1 MDPSRLI
8 LFGEFR
14 LDGVRGQL
22 LRGTEV
28 VPLPPKAFALLEY
41 MAGNPGRLIP
51 KRELLSQIWPGVYVS
66 DDVLKTTV
74 RDLRRALH
82 DDPHTPRFIET
93 AHRRGYRF
101 IAVPPGSSS
110 ALTGGERVDAMAA
123 TDVRIASAGSAG
135 GGGVSGVAEAPLP
148 MPGMPGWTGSAPEVH
163 YARSG
168 DVNIA
173 YQVVG
178 SGPRD
183 IVFVMGWVSHLEYFW
198 NEPSFARFLS
208 RLAANARLI
217 LFDKRGT
224 GLSDPVPVSAM
235 PTLEQRLDDVRAVME
250 AVGSERAVLMGVSEG
265 GPLCSLFAAT
275 YPARTEA
282 LIMIGSYARRL
293 RDSDYPWGPTPEER
307 DRFCQSLIE
316 QWGGPVGIE
325 ERAPSR
331 AQDPAF
337 RNWWASYLRMG
348 ASPGAAVALTRMN
361 ADIDIR
367 AVLPSIK
374 VPTLVIHRSG
384 DHCLR
389 VEEGRYLASRIPGA
403 EFVEL
408 PGSDHLPFVGDQD
421 SILQSVDVFLSRRRE
436 PAHDGRLLAS
446 VLTVHAGSDVPAA
459 CEQEV
464 TRLRGHLVQRA
475 GASLIA
481 TFDGPGRAVGCA
493 SLLIALMA
501 EMNIHARAGVHVGEC
516 DPSAAH
522 GPVYEASDKLA
533 ATAIDGAVHAS
544 RTVVDLVPGS
554 GLLFEPV
561 TMSDSVVWRVVR

>member
-1 MDPSRLI
+1 MDSANAL

-14 LDGVRGQL
+14 LDIVRGQL
-22 LRGTEV
+22 LRGAEV
-28 VPLPPKAFALLEY
+28 VPLPPKAFALLQY

-51 KRELLSQIWPGVYVS
+51 KRELLANVWPGVYVG

-74 RDLRRALH
+74 SDLRRALH

-101 IAVPPGSSS
+101 VAAPGTSSISPGPEATEATTAPP
-110 ALTGGERVDAMAA
+110 
-123 TDVRIASAGSAG
+123 VR
-135 GGGVSGVAEAPLP
+135 
-148 MPGMPGWTGSAPEVH
+148 

-178 SGPRD
+178 AGPRD

-198 NEPSFARFLS
+198 NEPSFARFLN
-208 RLAANARLI
+208 RLASSARLI
-217 LFDKRGT
+217 VFDKRGT
-224 GLSDPVPVSAM
+224 GRSDPVPVTAM

-250 AVGSERAVLMGVSEG
+250 AAGSERAVVMGVSEG

-275 YPARTEA
+275 YPERTEA
-282 LIMIGSYARRL
+282 LVMIGSYARRMH
-293 RDSDYPWGPTPEER
+293 DVDYPWGRTIEER
-307 DRFCQSLIE
+307 ELFCQKLLE

-331 AQDPAF
+331 ANDAAF
-337 RNWWASYLRMG
+337 RTWWASYLRMG

-361 ADIDIR
+361 ADIDVR
-367 AVLPSIK
+367 GVLPSIK
-374 VPTLVIHRSG
+374 VPTLVLHRTG
-384 DHCLR
+384 DQCLR

-408 PGSDHLPFVGDQD
+408 SGSDHLPFVGDQD
-421 SILQSVDVFLSRRRE
+421 EILNAIDGFLSRRRE
-436 PAHDGRLLAS
+436 RAHDGRVLAS
-446 VLTVHAGSDVPAA
+446 VLTVHADQDVPAA
-459 CEQEV
+459 CDGEV
-464 TRLRGHLVQRA
+464 ARLRGRVVRRDA
-475 GASLIA
+475 TSMIA

-493 SLLIALMA
+493 SLLLSLMA
-501 EMNIHARAGVHVGEC
+501 DLGINARAGVHVGEC
-516 DPSAAH
+516 EPAVPA
-522 GPVYEASDKLA
+522 GPVFETSRALA
-533 ATAIDGAVHAS
+533 DAAVPGAIHAS

-554 GLLFEPV
+554 GFLFEPI
-561 TMSDSVVWRVVR
+561 TRSDSVVWRVVR

>member
-1 MDPSRLI
+1 MDSADTLV
-8 LFGEFR
+8 FGEFR
-14 LDGVRGQL
+14 LDAVRGQL

-28 VPLPPKAFALLEY
+28 VPLPPKAFALLQY
-41 MAGNPGRLIP
+41 MAGNPNRLIP
-51 KRELLSQIWPGVYVS
+51 KRELLANVWPGVYVT

-74 RDLRRALH
+74 HDLRRALH

-101 IAVPPGSSS
+101 VAIPSLTTRVHHAVSAPGAVP
-110 ALTGGERVDAMAA
+110 AL
-123 TDVRIASAGSAG
+123 I
-135 GGGVSGVAEAPLP
+135 
-148 MPGMPGWTGSAPEVH
+148 APEIR

-178 SGPRD
+178 SGLRD

-198 NEPSFARFLS
+198 NEPSFARFLT
-208 RLAANARLI
+208 RLAAKSRLI

-224 GLSDPVPVSAM
+224 GRSDPVPVSAM
-235 PTLEQRLDDVRAVME
+235 PSLEQRLDDVRAVME
-250 AVGSERAVLMGVSEG
+250 AAGSERAVLMGVSEG

-282 LIMIGSYARRL
+282 LVMIGSYARRL
-293 RDSDYPWGPTPEER
+293 RDADYPWGPTEEER
-307 DRFCQSLIE
+307 DRFCQLLID

-331 AQDPAF
+331 AGDPAF

-361 ADIDIR
+361 AEIDVR
-367 AVLPSIK
+367 GVLPSIR

-384 DHCLR
+384 DQCLR

-403 EFVEL
+403 EFLEL
-408 PGSDHLPFVGDQD
+408 PGNDHLPFAGDQD
-421 SILQSVDVFLSRRRE
+421 AILGAVESFLSRQRE
-436 PAHDGRLLAS
+436 RAHDGRLLAS
-446 VLTVHAGSDVPAA
+446 VLTIHADADVPNA
-459 CEQEV
+459 CDTEV
-464 TRLRGHLVQRA
+464 ARLRGHLVARDR
-475 GASLIA
+475 GSLIA

-493 SLLIALMA
+493 SLLVALLA
-501 EMNIHARAGVHVGEC
+501 ELGIRAAAGVHVGEC
-516 DPSAAH
+516 DPAVAQ
-522 GPVYEASDKLA
+522 GPVFETSRHLA
-533 ATAIDGAVHAS
+533 ATALPGAVHAS

-554 GLLFEPV
+554 GILFEPV